1 MQSPKGPK
9 PGRRDGGRGFH
20 RPRSA
25 QSVPPQVGA
34 PSFVAVERA
43 APRRVACREGSA
55 HPSKI
60 RTSVPIRRAKMSKFP
75 TRISAARRNAEALLS
90 RSKKQEST
98 LKLEQEREHDA
109 MVEKTARLRALRL
122 AKEAADREAAASAP
136 PARPKARRAG
146 QK

>member
-1 MQSPKGPK
+1 
-9 PGRRDGGRGFH
+9 
-20 RPRSA
+20 
-25 QSVPPQVGA
+25 
-34 PSFVAVERA
+34 
-43 APRRVACREGSA
+43 
-55 HPSKI
+55 
-60 RTSVPIRRAKMSKFP
+60 MSKFP

-122 AKEAADREAAASAP
+122 AKEASDREVAAAAP
-136 PARPKARRAG
+136 TSARPKSRRAV

>member
-1 MQSPKGPK
+1 
-9 PGRRDGGRGFH
+9 
-20 RPRSA
+20 
-25 QSVPPQVGA
+25 
-34 PSFVAVERA
+34 
-43 APRRVACREGSA
+43 
-55 HPSKI
+55 
-60 RTSVPIRRAKMSKFP
+60 MSKFP

-122 AKEAADREAAASAP
+122 AKEAADREAAAVAAATP
-136 PARPKARRAG
+136 RPKKARAA

>member
-1 MQSPKGPK
+1 
-9 PGRRDGGRGFH
+9 
-20 RPRSA
+20 
-25 QSVPPQVGA
+25 
-34 PSFVAVERA
+34 
-43 APRRVACREGSA
+43 
-55 HPSKI
+55 
-60 RTSVPIRRAKMSKFP
+60 MSKFP

-136 PARPKARRAG
+136 PAARPKARRAG